1 MRRLGQFLL
10 AAPGSVLT
18 LFILLVLLAVYP
30 ASRIQT
36 DFNLEGFFPK
46 DDPVL
51 IQFEELGKEFGED
64 DTVILTGFQT
74 DSLFSQSVLS
84 AIRSI
89 TESLENIPYV
99 EEVQSLTNA
108 SNIEN
113 RDGFLSFNEYIRSD
127 IPEEISD
134 EWIQEIT
141 SDPFLSGSLVSKD
154 GTATAIA
161 LTIQTEENTY
171 TNRNEIIRGLEE
183 VINPYRD
190 RFQFHIS
197 GIPHYRNQYVNML
210 NKEIIGY
217 IAISS
222 VLIILLL
229 WYLYRS
235 IWGILFPMIIVWTT
249 LLLTVALMQLT
260 GGYLEIMSST
270 IAPILL
276 CVGVA
281 DAIHMISKFDDARV
295 SGLSRSES
303 ILEMLMTL
311 GMATLMTSVTTAIGF
326 ASLISS
332 SVVPMKKFGFYT
344 AAGVMIA
351 YLITIII
358 LPVMLRRTRREKV
371 FHQEKASVNQ
381 WIDRLLGHIARINR
395 MYYKRVLFFSGLMVL
410 FISYFIG
417 NVQVNGRVF
426 DDIRDDTQI
435 MRDQAFFQETISPQ
449 LSVELVLDTEEPEG
463 IIHPERL
470 RDMIELEKYLL
481 QIPEI
486 ERVTGLHTLLAEV
499 HKVMRPERSPKLEGE
514 LETDPELNITPVTHD
529 PGTPLRLDQL
539 PDNGPAIAQY
549 LLLLEMNSADA
560 LFRLTDFDF
569 QKTRIRAFLP
579 DLGSDRINEI
589 REQMETELAGTFPEL
604 DISIT
609 GTTILSA
616 NLTNK
621 IVYSLLWSILIAVGA
636 ISVIMAFLFRSPIMV
651 LISMVPNLMPLLV
664 TAGVMGLSGV
674 DIKPSTAVIFT
685 IALGIAVDDS
695 IHFLSRFRL
704 EFARSGVMS
713 KALTMTTLRTGRPM
727 IITSLILIA
736 GFGTLMN
743 SDFTSTTM
751 MGILV
756 CSTIFAALTA
766 DLLVLPSLFYW
777 IKPSIERPTLIHQT
791 HQSMEA
797 HLIDRKMSHET
808 TMEGEASLPELQ
820 S

>member
-99 EEVQSLTNA
+99 EQVQSLTNA
-108 SNIEN
+108 ANIEN
-113 RDGFLSFNEYIRSD
+113 KDGFLSFNEYISSD

-134 EWIQEIT
+134 DLIQEIT
-141 SDPFLSGSLVSKD
+141 SDPFLSGALVSKD

-190 RFQFHIS
+190 RFQFHVS

-395 MYYKRVLFFSGLMVL
+395 MYYKRVLIFSGLMVL

-449 LSVELVLDTEEPEG
+449 LSVELVIDTEEPEG
-463 IIHPERL
+463 IMIPERL

-514 LETDPELNITPVTHD
+514 LGTEPEMNITTAAYD

-560 LFRLTDFDF
+560 LFRLTDFDY

-589 REQMETELAGTFPEL
+589 RDQMETDLAGTFPEL
-604 DISIT
+604 NISIT

-621 IVYSLLWSILIAVGA
+621 IVYSLLWSILIAVAA

-777 IKPSIERPTLIHQT
+777 IKPSIERPTLLHQT
-791 HQSMEA
+791 TQSTEP
-797 HLIDRKMSHET
+797 LLTDRKMSHET
-808 TMEGEASLPELQ
+808 TTKGEVS
-820 S
+820 